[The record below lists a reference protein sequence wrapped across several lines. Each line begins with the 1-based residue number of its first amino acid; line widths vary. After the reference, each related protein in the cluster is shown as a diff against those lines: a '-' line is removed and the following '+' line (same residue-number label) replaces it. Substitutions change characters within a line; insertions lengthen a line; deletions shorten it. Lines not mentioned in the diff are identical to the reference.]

1 MFKIRAK
8 VKKWL
13 NIHNIDEVPD
23 QTVFANIAKIESM
36 LNHIQNNLIILCKEN
51 ISRAEL
57 LNMIRDS
64 VVQRNEFS
72 VLENL
77 KDHPASQ
84 IRPGGVLN
92 VARRK
97 QIVYTN

>member
-13 NIHNIDEVPD
+13 NIQNIDEVLD

-72 VLENL
+72 VLEMRYIVDVL
-77 KDHPASQ
+77 KDLHKANISSMESME
-84 IRPGGVLN
+84 R
-92 VARRK
+92 
-97 QIVYTN
+97 

>member
-1 MFKIRAK
+1 M
-8 VKKWL
+8 KKWL

-36 LNHIQNNLIILCKEN
+36 LNHFQNNLIILCKEN

-72 VLENL
+72 VLEMRYIVDVL
-77 KDHPASQ
+77 KDLHKANISSMESME
-84 IRPGGVLN
+84 R
-92 VARRK
+92 
-97 QIVYTN
+97 

>member
-1 MFKIRAK
+1 M
-8 VKKWL
+8 KKWL

-72 VLENL
+72 VLEMRYIVDVL
-77 KDHPASQ
+77 KDLHKANISSMESME
-84 IRPGGVLN
+84 R
-92 VARRK
+92 
-97 QIVYTN
+97 

>member
-72 VLENL
+72 VLEMRYIVDVL
-77 KDHPASQ
+77 KDLHKANISSMESME
-84 IRPGGVLN
+84 R
-92 VARRK
+92 
-97 QIVYTN
+97 